1 LLGKL
6 FFVGLCYGLWTF
18 HAFLIRNEFELF
30 GIRVHSLLSIQQ
42 RFYLNFAITSVVVL
56 WKCLKPALIFVLLST
71 LLIATHAFLR
81 DPKHI
86 EASMDAA
93 ADSGPSALS
102 PSGSTVMLLRDNS
115 SNNNHKTDHSSDD
128 DYYDDEEAN
137 MGSSAGSSGSEKGAV
152 LVDLPTSTSSGTG
165 TGMTKRRGDVI

>member
-1 LLGKL
+1 M
-6 FFVGLCYGLWTF
+6 
-18 HAFLIRNEFELF
+18 IRNELELF

-42 RFYLNFAITSVVVL
+42 RFYLNFAITTVVVL

-71 LLIATHAFLR
+71 LLISTHAFLR

-93 ADSGPSALS
+93 ANAANADDAGSASALS
-102 PSGSTVMLLRDNS
+102 PSGSTVMLLRGNT
-115 SNNNHKTDHSSDD
+115 HKTDHSSDD

-152 LVDLPTSTSSGTG
+152 LVDRPTTSSSNSDG

>member
-1 LLGKL
+1 
-6 FFVGLCYGLWTF
+6 
-18 HAFLIRNEFELF
+18 
-30 GIRVHSLLSIQQ
+30 LSIQQ

-93 ADSGPSALS
+93 ADGGPSALS
-102 PSGSTVMLLRDNS
+102 PSGSTVMLLRDNNNNS
-115 SNNNHKTDHSSDD
+115 SSNNNNHKTDHSSDD

-152 LVDLPTSTSSGTG
+152 LVDLPTSSGSGTG